1 MATNDLHERVA
12 VLEEQYRRIDTK
24 LEKLDTIHD
33 DLTKY
38 RGFMGGI
45 MLVATAI
52 WTFISFGKD
61 YLLSH
66 WK

>member
-12 VLEEQYRRIDTK
+12 VLEAQYATIDRK
-24 LEKLDTIHD
+24 LEKIDEIHA

-45 MLVATAI
+45 IFVATSI
-52 WTFISFGKD
+52 WTFITFGKD
-61 YLLSH
+61 YILKH
-66 WK
+66 WN